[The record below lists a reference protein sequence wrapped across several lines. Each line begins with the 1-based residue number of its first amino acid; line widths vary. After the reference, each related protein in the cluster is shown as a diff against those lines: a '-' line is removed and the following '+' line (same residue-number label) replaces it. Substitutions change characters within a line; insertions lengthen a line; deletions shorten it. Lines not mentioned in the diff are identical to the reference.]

1 MPEIVVES
9 PNAPGKSVLRG
20 RLRLHKEVFHS
31 FHNEVGD
38 EVWT

>member
-1 MPEIVVES
+1 MPQIVVES
-9 PNAPGKSVLRG
+9 PERARQEFDEGAV
-20 RLRLHKEVFHS
+20 RLHTEVFHS